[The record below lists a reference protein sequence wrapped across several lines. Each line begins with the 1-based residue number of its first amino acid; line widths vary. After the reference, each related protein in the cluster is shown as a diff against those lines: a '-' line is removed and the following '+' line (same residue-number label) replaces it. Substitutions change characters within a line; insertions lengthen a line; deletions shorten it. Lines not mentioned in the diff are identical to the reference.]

1 MLAVT
6 HTNEYNIQMKQKYRK
21 ALFISSLLIFFILA
35 PILIFRSQGY
45 RFDVQN
51 RQIIQTGGFYFEV
64 LPKQVSIYLNN
75 NFSRKTDFF
84 FNSTL
89 VENLLPKKYNV
100 KITKDNYIS
109 WEKNLEIREKEV
121 TEAKDITLFPQ
132 EFDFTIISEEIKNFW
147 VSPSEEK
154 IVWKEI
160 NNSTWDLKL
169 YDLKKELKSHLI
181 SEDEISRN
189 DVDIT
194 NLEFSQNGEI
204 IYLETITSEQ
214 LKNYSLNINK
224 GLSSLKETNKPQI
237 QESIIAYQSFN
248 NENYYLDN
256 EGYLYRTKEDLS
268 EQLISNKE
276 KINNSPLPIQKET
289 PYQLY
294 VFPDLIFLKEDS
306 LVYLFNVETKSFD
319 KFSENIKDFKI
330 SPDLKTIAYF
340 FDTEIWILPIEKT
353 KLYEAKKS
361 IFLVR
366 FSNSIQDV
374 FWVNSNYIAFS
385 IGDNIKISEIDN
397 RDQLNIID
405 LGEFRSPKIFWSP
418 ISKKIYNLTEE
429 TLWQSKEL
437 IP

>member
-1 MLAVT
+1 
-6 HTNEYNIQMKQKYRK
+6 MKQKYRK
-21 ALFISSLLIFFILA
+21 TLFISSLLIFFILA

-45 RFDVQN
+45 RFDIEN
-51 RQIIQTGGFYFEV
+51 KQIIQTGGFYFEV
-64 LPKQVSIYLNN
+64 LPKQSSIYLND

-89 VENLLPKKYNV
+89 IENLLPKKYNV
-100 KITKDNYIS
+100 KITKDNYIT
-109 WEKNLEIREKEV
+109 WEKNLEVREKEV
-121 TEAKDITLFPQ
+121 TEAKNITLFPQ

-154 IVWKEI
+154 IVWKER
-160 NNSTWDLKL
+160 NNDVWDLKL

-181 SEDEISRN
+181 SENEISRN
-189 DVDIT
+189 DVDLID
-194 NLEFSQNGEI
+194 LEFSQNGEI
-204 IYLETITSEQ
+204 IYLEVIASEQ

-224 GLSSLKETNKPQI
+224 GLSSLEETIKPELEKSVI
-237 QESIIAYQSFN
+237 THQSFN
-248 NENYYLDN
+248 GENYYLDN
-256 EGYLYRTKEDLS
+256 EGYLYKTKEDLS
-268 EQLISNKE
+268 SQSITNKE
-276 KINNSPLPIQKET
+276 KINDSPFSIQKET

-294 VFPDLIFLKEDS
+294 VFPSLIFLKENS
-306 LVYLFNVETKSFD
+306 LVYLFNTETKSFE
-319 KFSENIKDFKI
+319 KYSEDIRDFKI

-361 IFLVR
+361 VFLVR

-374 FWVNSNYIAFS
+374 FWINSNYIAFS
-385 IGDNIKISEIDN
+385 VENNIKISEIDT

-405 LGEFRSPKIFWSP
+405 LGEFQSPKIFWSP
-418 ISKKIYNLTEE
+418 ISKKIYSLTEE
-429 TLWQSKEL
+429 VLWQSKEL

>member
-1 MLAVT
+1 
-6 HTNEYNIQMKQKYRK
+6 MKQKYRK
-21 ALFISSLLIFFILA
+21 TLFISSLLIFFILA

-45 RFDVQN
+45 RFDIEN
-51 RQIIQTGGFYFEV
+51 KQIIQTGGFYFEV
-64 LPKQVSIYLNN
+64 LPKQSSIYLND

-89 VENLLPKKYNV
+89 IENLLPKKYNV
-100 KITKDNYIS
+100 KITKDNYIT
-109 WEKNLEIREKEV
+109 WEKNLEVREKEV
-121 TEAKDITLFPQ
+121 TEAKNITLFPQ

-154 IVWKEI
+154 IVWKER
-160 NNSTWDLKL
+160 NNDAWDLKL

-181 SEDEISRN
+181 SENEISRN
-189 DVDIT
+189 DVDLID
-194 NLEFSQNGEI
+194 LEFSQNGEI
-204 IYLETITSEQ
+204 IYLEVIASEQ

-224 GLSSLKETNKPQI
+224 GLSSLEETIKPELEKSVI
-237 QESIIAYQSFN
+237 THQSFN
-248 NENYYLDN
+248 GENYYLDN
-256 EGYLYRTKEDLS
+256 EGYLYKTKEDLS
-268 EQLISNKE
+268 SQSITNKE
-276 KINNSPLPIQKET
+276 KINDSPFSIQKET

-294 VFPDLIFLKEDS
+294 VFPSLIFLKENS
-306 LVYLFNVETKSFD
+306 LVYLFNTETKSFE
-319 KFSENIKDFKI
+319 KYSEDIKDFKI

-374 FWVNSNYIAFS
+374 FWINSNYIAFS
-385 IGDNIKISEIDN
+385 VENNIKISEIDT

-405 LGEFRSPKIFWSP
+405 LGEFQSPKIFWSP
-418 ISKKIYNLTEE
+418 ISKKIYSLTEE
-429 TLWQSKEL
+429 VLWQSKEL

>member
-1 MLAVT
+1 
-6 HTNEYNIQMKQKYRK
+6 MKQKYRK
-21 ALFISSLLIFFILA
+21 TLFISSLLIFFILA

-45 RFDVQN
+45 RFDIEN
-51 RQIIQTGGFYFEV
+51 KQIIQTGGFYFEV
-64 LPKQVSIYLNN
+64 LPKQSSIYLND

-89 VENLLPKKYNV
+89 IENLLPKKYNV
-100 KITKDNYIS
+100 KITKDNYIT
-109 WEKNLEIREKEV
+109 WEKNLEVREKEV
-121 TEAKDITLFPQ
+121 TEAKNITLFPQ

-154 IVWKEI
+154 IIWEER
-160 NNSTWDLKL
+160 NNDAWDLKL

-181 SEDEISRN
+181 SENEISRN
-189 DVDIT
+189 DVDLI

-204 IYLETITSEQ
+204 IYLEVIASEQ

-224 GLSSLKETNKPQI
+224 GLSSLEETIKPELEKSVI
-237 QESIIAYQSFN
+237 THQSFN
-248 NENYYLDN
+248 GENYYLDN
-256 EGYLYRTKEDLS
+256 EGYLYKTKEDLS
-268 EQLISNKE
+268 SQSITNKE
-276 KINNSPLPIQKET
+276 KINDSPFSIQKET

-294 VFPDLIFLKEDS
+294 VFPSLIFLKENS
-306 LVYLFNVETKSFD
+306 LVYLFNTETKSFE
-319 KFSENIKDFKI
+319 KYSEDIRDFKI

-361 IFLVR
+361 VFLVR

-374 FWVNSNYIAFS
+374 FWINSNYIAFS
-385 IGDNIKISEIDN
+385 VENNIKISEIDT

-405 LGEFRSPKIFWSP
+405 LGEFQSPKIFWSP
-418 ISKKIYNLTEE
+418 ISKKIYSLTEE
-429 TLWQSKEL
+429 VLWQSKEL

>member
-1 MLAVT
+1 
-6 HTNEYNIQMKQKYRK
+6 MKQKYRK
-21 ALFISSLLIFFILA
+21 TLFISSLLIFFILA

-45 RFDVQN
+45 RFDIEN
-51 RQIIQTGGFYFEV
+51 KQIIRTGGFYFEV
-64 LPKQVSIYLNN
+64 LPKQSSIYLND

-89 VENLLPKKYNV
+89 IENLLPKKYNV
-100 KITKDNYIS
+100 KITKDNYIT
-109 WEKNLEIREKEV
+109 WEKNLEVREKEV
-121 TEAKDITLFPQ
+121 TEAKNITLFPQ

-154 IVWKEI
+154 IVWKER
-160 NNSTWDLKL
+160 NNDVWDLKL

-181 SEDEISRN
+181 SENEISRN
-189 DVDIT
+189 DVDLI

-204 IYLETITSEQ
+204 IYLEVIASEQ

-224 GLSSLKETNKPQI
+224 GLSSLEETIKPELE
-237 QESIIAYQSFN
+237 ESIITHQSFN
-248 NENYYLDN
+248 GENYYLDN
-256 EGYLYRTKEDLS
+256 EGYLYKTKEDLS
-268 EQLISNKE
+268 SQSITNKE
-276 KINNSPLPIQKET
+276 KINDSPFSIQKET

-294 VFPDLIFLKEDS
+294 VFPSLIFLKENS
-306 LVYLFNVETKSFD
+306 LVYLFNTETKSFE
-319 KFSENIKDFKI
+319 KYSEDIKDFKI

-374 FWVNSNYIAFS
+374 FWINSNYIAFS
-385 IGDNIKISEIDN
+385 VENNIKISEIDT

-405 LGEFRSPKIFWSP
+405 LGEFQSPKIFWSP
-418 ISKKIYNLTEE
+418 ISKKIYSLTEE
-429 TLWQSKEL
+429 VLWQSKEL